1 VERKKIIDKKE
12 LPSLAALS
20 VRKGENMKSN
30 RLAAII
36 AAAVMTASLA
46 SCGGGKKTSDTSSSE
61 AETSA
66 ADVTA
71 QTDETSTETA
81 SGEEETTAVTTAE
94 KPSETATE
102 GTTSASAE
110 KKDEGGYS
118 DSTALAQDFYKAYL
132 GHNAEAVYAM
142 FDPEEME
149 KYSTMIKDELDGQDP
164 AVVFSKKAIVDAID
178 KSMTSVSEIM
188 DAYSDSGQ
196 DTWTV
201 EVTAEDLEAVEQD
214 QLDDFNADLGTS
226 YSEAKVIHYVF
237 YKDDSNGQSFTGN
250 ASAFLNKN
258 GKWYLSYSSLMQS
271 ELINHLDL

>member
-1 VERKKIIDKKE
+1 
-12 LPSLAALS
+12 
-20 VRKGENMKSN
+20 MKSN

-36 AAAVMTASLA
+36 AAAVMSASLA
-46 SCGGGKKTSDTSSSE
+46 ACGGKKSSGDSSSGG
-61 AETSA
+61 ETST

-71 QTDETSTETA
+71 QTEETSAEVTTSEK
-81 SGEEETTAVTTAE
+81 ETTVTTTAE
-94 KPSETATE
+94 KTSETTTE
-102 GTTSASAE
+102 GTTKPADE
-110 KKDEGGYS
+110 KNDEGGYA

-149 KYSTMIKDELDGQDP
+149 KYSTMIKDELDGKDP
-164 AVVFSKKAIVDAID
+164 AVLFSKKAIVDAID
-178 KSMTSVSEIM
+178 KSMTSVGEIM

-201 EVTAEDLEAVEQD
+201 EVTADDLEAVEQD

-226 YSEAKVIHYVF
+226 YSEAKVINYVF

-250 ASAFLNKN
+250 ASAFLKKN